1 MLFALSIS
9 HYLHTILNTLTLKR
23 DISNFFPFP
32 PILFPKKNCF
42 CHALIKTIFRLLLP
56 RINSLRQVRFALP
69 QSLPLLANPALS
81 LENWIATMNMSMTA
95 AAIVLLTS
103 QSHVSPTT
111 QPLLVLDSG
120 KFHLLLQLALQ
131 TAVAA
136 RVSGGDK
143 IVKS

>member
-1 MLFALSIS
+1 
-9 HYLHTILNTLTLKR
+9 
-23 DISNFFPFP
+23 
-32 PILFPKKNCF
+32 
-42 CHALIKTIFRLLLP
+42 
-56 RINSLRQVRFALP
+56 
-69 QSLPLLANPALS
+69 
-81 LENWIATMNMSMTA
+81 MNMSMTA

-120 KFHLLLQLALQ
+120 KVHLLQLALQ

-143 IVKS
+143 IVKSFLLERMF